1 MILVPIGGF
10 FSFIIAIIAFY
21 IIIKIGLK
29 KCDEQEKRLQEELI
43 EYDLKYNKTM
53 QEIRRKAG
61 CKDIHAWDIKN
72 IQQLFDLCVFG

>member
-1 MILVPIGGF
+1 MEYLSVLTNKINTRF
-10 FSFIIAIIAFY
+10 QYHADFST
-21 IIIKIGLK
+21 
-29 KCDEQEKRLQEELI
+29 EI

-72 IQQLFDLCVFG
+72 I

>member
-10 FSFIIAIIAFY
+10 FSFIVAIIAFY

-43 EYDLKYNKTM
+43 EYDLKHNKTM

-72 IQQLFDLCVFG
+72 I